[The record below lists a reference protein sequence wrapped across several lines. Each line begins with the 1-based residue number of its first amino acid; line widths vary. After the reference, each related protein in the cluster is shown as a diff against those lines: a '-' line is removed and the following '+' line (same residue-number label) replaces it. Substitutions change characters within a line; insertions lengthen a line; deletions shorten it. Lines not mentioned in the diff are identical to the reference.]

1 MIKDVLK
8 KQELTA
14 YLSLKHDLESGKLA
28 HSYLFYGELNPL
40 KTEAAFL
47 MAQSIIEGSGTFACE
62 ECEQCKRIRQLK
74 HLDVI
79 YINGYKASI
88 KVNDIEQLMMEFS
101 KTAAEQSGRKV
112 YIIDNINNSSQK
124 VLNMILKFM
133 EEPGSR
139 STYGIFL
146 SDNIDGL
153 LPTVVSRCRRVE
165 FKTRD
170 FSYLIAEY
178 EKHGFENTDAYLL
191 SRIKHC
197 YEDMDLNDE
206 CYTNAREY
214 VYKTIGN
221 LDNRDYLPAIFFN
234 EFYTCVNKDDFKLL
248 SDYYLSIMQIVI
260 SDALIFNT
268 RDDNEYNNCLNILRN
283 RDLVKLMEI
292 FMDASKK
299 AKTSINR
306 QLLFDQIGAH
316 LISL

>member
-170 FSYLIAEY
+170 FLYLIAEY

-206 CYTNAREY
+206 CYTNSREY

-221 LDNRDYLPAIFFN
+221 LDNRDYLPAMFFN

-299 AKTSINR
+299 AKTNINR

>member
-28 HSYLFYGELNPL
+28 HSYLFCGELNPL

-214 VYKTIGN
+214 VYKTIDN
-221 LDNRDYLPAIFFN
+221 LGNRDYLPAMFFN

-299 AKTSINR
+299 AKTNINR

>member
-1 MIKDVLK
+1 MIKDDLK

-101 KTAAEQSGRKV
+101 KTAAEQSGRTV

-221 LDNRDYLPAIFFN
+221 LDNRDYLPAMFFN

-299 AKTSINR
+299 AKTNINR

>member
-14 YLSLKHDLESGKLA
+14 YLILKHDLESGKLA

-170 FSYLIAEY
+170 FLYLIAEY

-221 LDNRDYLPAIFFN
+221 LDNRDYLPAMFFN

-299 AKTSINR
+299 AKTNINR

>member
-170 FSYLIAEY
+170 FSYLVAEY

-221 LDNRDYLPAIFFN
+221 LDNRDYLPAMFFN

-299 AKTSINR
+299 AKTNINR

>member
-62 ECEQCKRIRQLK
+62 ECEQCKRMRQLK

-221 LDNRDYLPAIFFN
+221 LDNRDYLPAMFFN

-299 AKTSINR
+299 AKTNINR

>member
-146 SDNIDGL
+146 SDNIDDL

-221 LDNRDYLPAIFFN
+221 LDNRDYLPAMFFN

-299 AKTSINR
+299 AKTNINR

>member
-214 VYKTIGN
+214 VYKTIDN
-221 LDNRDYLPAIFFN
+221 LGNRDYLPAMFFN

-299 AKTSINR
+299 AKTNINR

>member
-221 LDNRDYLPAIFFN
+221 LDNRDYLPAMFFN

-268 RDDNEYNNCLNILRN
+268 RDDNEYNKCLNILRN

-299 AKTSINR
+299 AKTNINR

>member
-62 ECEQCKRIRQLK
+62 ECEHCKRIRQLQ

-221 LDNRDYLPAIFFN
+221 LDNRDYLPAMFFN

-299 AKTSINR
+299 AKTNINR

>member
-1 MIKDVLK
+1 MIKEVLK

-170 FSYLIAEY
+170 FSYLIAYY
-178 EKHGFENTDAYLL
+178 EKHVFE
-191 SRIKHC
+191 
-197 YEDMDLNDE
+197 
-206 CYTNAREY
+206 
-214 VYKTIGN
+214 
-221 LDNRDYLPAIFFN
+221 
-234 EFYTCVNKDDFKLL
+234 
-248 SDYYLSIMQIVI
+248 
-260 SDALIFNT
+260 
-268 RDDNEYNNCLNILRN
+268 
-283 RDLVKLMEI
+283 
-292 FMDASKK
+292 
-299 AKTSINR
+299 
-306 QLLFDQIGAH
+306 
-316 LISL
+316 

>member
-47 MAQSIIEGSGTFACE
+47 MSQSIIEGSGTFACE

-221 LDNRDYLPAIFFN
+221 LDNRDYLPAMFFN

-299 AKTSINR
+299 AKTNINR

>member
-112 YIIDNINNSSQK
+112 YSIDNINNSSQK

-221 LDNRDYLPAIFFN
+221 LDNRDYLPAMFFN

-299 AKTSINR
+299 AKTNINR

>member
-146 SDNIDGL
+146 SDNIDSL

-221 LDNRDYLPAIFFN
+221 LDNRDYLPAMFFN

-299 AKTSINR
+299 AKTNINR

>member
-191 SRIKHC
+191 SCIKHC

-214 VYKTIGN
+214 VYKTIDN
-221 LDNRDYLPAIFFN
+221 LDNRDYLPAMFFN

-299 AKTSINR
+299 AKTNINR

>member
-14 YLSLKHDLESGKLA
+14 YRSLKHDLESGKLA

-221 LDNRDYLPAIFFN
+221 LDNRDYLPAMFFN

-299 AKTSINR
+299 AKTNINR

>member
-14 YLSLKHDLESGKLA
+14 YLSLKHDLESGKFA

-221 LDNRDYLPAIFFN
+221 LDNRDYLPAMFFN

-299 AKTSINR
+299 AKTNINR

>member
-112 YIIDNINNSSQK
+112 YITDNINNSSQK

-221 LDNRDYLPAIFFN
+221 LDNRDYLPAMFFN

-299 AKTSINR
+299 AKTNINR

>member
-62 ECEQCKRIRQLK
+62 ECEQCKRIRRLK

-191 SRIKHC
+191 SCIKHC

-221 LDNRDYLPAIFFN
+221 LDNRDYLPAMFFN

-299 AKTSINR
+299 AKTNINR

>member
-62 ECEQCKRIRQLK
+62 ECEQCKRIRKLK

-221 LDNRDYLPAIFFN
+221 LDNRDYLPAMFFN

-299 AKTSINR
+299 AKTNINR

>member
-88 KVNDIEQLMMEFS
+88 KVNDIEQLMMEFL
-101 KTAAEQSGRKV
+101 KTAAEQRGRKV

-221 LDNRDYLPAIFFN
+221 LDNRDYLPAMFFN

-299 AKTSINR
+299 AKTNINR

>member
-1 MIKDVLK
+1 
-8 KQELTA
+8 
-14 YLSLKHDLESGKLA
+14 
-28 HSYLFYGELNPL
+28 
-40 KTEAAFL
+40 
-47 MAQSIIEGSGTFACE
+47 
-62 ECEQCKRIRQLK
+62 
-74 HLDVI
+74 
-79 YINGYKASI
+79 
-88 KVNDIEQLMMEFS
+88 MMEFS

-221 LDNRDYLPAIFFN
+221 LDNRDYLPAMFFN

-299 AKTSINR
+299 AKTNINR

>member
-112 YIIDNINNSSQK
+112 YIIDNLNNSSQK

-221 LDNRDYLPAIFFN
+221 LDNRDYLPAMFFN

-299 AKTSINR
+299 AKTNINR

>member
-101 KTAAEQSGRKV
+101 KTAAEQSGMKV

-221 LDNRDYLPAIFFN
+221 LDNRDYLPAMFFN

-248 SDYYLSIMQIVI
+248 SDYYLSIMKIVI

-299 AKTSINR
+299 AKTNINR

>member
-79 YINGYKASI
+79 YINGYKSSI

-221 LDNRDYLPAIFFN
+221 LDNRDYLPAMFFN

-299 AKTSINR
+299 AKTNINR

>member
-14 YLSLKHDLESGKLA
+14 YLGLKHDLESGKLA

-221 LDNRDYLPAIFFN
+221 LDNRDYLPAMFFN

-299 AKTSINR
+299 AKTNINR

>member
-221 LDNRDYLPAIFFN
+221 LDNRDYLPAMFFN

-292 FMDASKK
+292 FVDTSKK
-299 AKTSINR
+299 AKANINR

>member
-178 EKHGFENTDAYLL
+178 EKHGFENSDAYLL

-221 LDNRDYLPAIFFN
+221 LDNRDYLPAMFFN

-260 SDALIFNT
+260 SDALIYNT

-299 AKTSINR
+299 AKTNINR

>member
-112 YIIDNINNSSQK
+112 YIIDNLNNSSQK

-221 LDNRDYLPAIFFN
+221 LDNRDYLPAMFFN

-268 RDDNEYNNCLNILRN
+268 RDDDEYNNCLNILRN

-299 AKTSINR
+299 AKTNINR

>member
-79 YINGYKASI
+79 YIHGYKASI

-221 LDNRDYLPAIFFN
+221 LDNRDYLPAMFFN

-299 AKTSINR
+299 AKTNINR

>member
-47 MAQSIIEGSGTFACE
+47 MAQSIIEGSGTFACD

-221 LDNRDYLPAIFFN
+221 LDNRDYLPAMFFN

-299 AKTSINR
+299 AKTNINR

>member
-221 LDNRDYLPAIFFN
+221 LDNRDYLPAMFFN

-292 FMDASKK
+292 FMDALKK
-299 AKTSINR
+299 AKTNINR

>member
-221 LDNRDYLPAIFFN
+221 LDNRDYLPAMFFN

-292 FMDASKK
+292 FMDSSKK

>member
-47 MAQSIIEGSGTFACE
+47 MAQSIIEGSGTFA
-62 ECEQCKRIRQLK
+62 CEQCKRIRQLK

-221 LDNRDYLPAIFFN
+221 LDNRDYLPAMFFN

>member
-14 YLSLKHDLESGKLA
+14 YLILKHDLESGKLA

-221 LDNRDYLPAIFFN
+221 LDNRDYLPAMFFN

-299 AKTSINR
+299 AKTNINR

>member
-124 VLNMILKFM
+124 VLDMILKFM

-197 YEDMDLNDE
+197 YEDMYLNDE

-221 LDNRDYLPAIFFN
+221 LDNRDYLPAMFFN

>member
-124 VLNMILKFM
+124 VLNMILRFM

-191 SRIKHC
+191 SRIKHS

-221 LDNRDYLPAIFFN
+221 LDNRDYLPAMFFN

>member
-101 KTAAEQSGRKV
+101 KTAAEQSSRKV

-221 LDNRDYLPAIFFN
+221 LDNRDYLPAMFFN

-299 AKTSINR
+299 AKTNINR

>member
-88 KVNDIEQLMMEFS
+88 KVNDIEQLMMEYS
-101 KTAAEQSGRKV
+101 KTAAEQSGRKI

-221 LDNRDYLPAIFFN
+221 LDNRDYLPAMFFN

-299 AKTSINR
+299 AKTNINR